1 MAQRRAALEQHRLII
16 GECEAAMAQAE
27 SDRASA
33 EEELARV
40 QDGLKEATASA
51 HELGERVNLSRQH
64 ATAVERDWHSVEVAR
79 REVEVKR
86 ENLEE
91 RAQQELSLDLARE
104 QVEYRELISDPD
116 VVRVNTEQAGEQI
129 ESLRRQIKE
138 LGNVNLD
145 AIEEE
150 NLLEARNEELIRQV
164 ADIDAARV
172 GLEELIQRLNV
183 ASEQRFK
190 DTFETIQRHFSGEQ
204 GMFRQL
210 FGGGKA
216 EVRLM
221 PIIKEGPSGEK
232 IDTGEIDWL
241 ESGVEVIAK
250 PPGKEPRSI
259 SQLSGGEK
267 TMTAVALLLS
277 IFRSKPSC
285 FCVLDE
291 VDAALD
297 ESNTERFCRVLNRVL
312 DQSHFIVITHHK
324 RTMAAADRLYGVTMQ
339 ERGVSKRVTVKLDQV
354 GEKGEIDRAAEGDG
368 DATPGLV
375 SVRVE
380 RGAEDLGIAQAGPHV
395 EHAHVGTLVE
405 GKPRMRTPRS
415 KPAGAFEPKPSDA
428 LRGAANQ
435 S

>member
-1 MAQRRAALEQHRLII
+1 
-16 GECEAAMAQAE
+16 AQAF
-27 SDRASA
+27 R
-33 EEELARV
+33 
-40 QDGLKEATASA
+40 
-51 HELGERVNLSRQH
+51 
-64 ATAVERDWHSVEVAR
+64 
-79 REVEVKR
+79 
-86 ENLEE
+86 
-91 RAQQELSLDLARE
+91 
-104 QVEYRELISDPD
+104 
-116 VVRVNTEQAGEQI
+116 VVRVDPDAAAQEIA
-129 ESLRRQIKE
+129 SLRKQIKE

-150 NLLEARNEELIRQV
+150 TLLEQRNEELVRQV
-164 ADIDAARV
+164 ADIDAARL
-172 GLEELIQRLNV
+172 GLEELIARLNV

-190 DTFETIQRHFSGEQ
+190 ETFQTIQKHFGGDD

-221 PIIKEGPSGEK
+221 PLVKEGPNGEK
-232 IDTGEIDWL
+232 ITTDEIDWL

-297 ESNTERFCRVLNRVL
+297 EANTERFCRVLNRFL

-324 RTMAAADRLYGVTMQ
+324 RTMSAADRLYGVTMQ

-354 GEKGEIDRAAEGDG
+354 DDQGDIAATDEGERADPTMTFA
-368 DATPGLV
+368 DA
-375 SVRVE
+375 RAE
-380 RGAEDLGIAQAGPHV
+380 RGAEHLGIAQAGPHL
-395 EHAHVGTLVE
+395 EHAHIGAMIE
-405 GKPRMRTPRS
+405 RKPRRGRISRLAP
-415 KPAGAFEPKPSDA
+415 PAPDGSSATEAKPSDA
-428 LRGAANQ
+428 LRSN
-435 S
+435 SDN